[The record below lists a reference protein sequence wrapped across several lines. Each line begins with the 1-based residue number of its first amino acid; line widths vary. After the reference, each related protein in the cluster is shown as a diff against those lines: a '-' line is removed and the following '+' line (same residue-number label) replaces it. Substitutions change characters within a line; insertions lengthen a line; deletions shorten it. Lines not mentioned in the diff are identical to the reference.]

1 ILHLM
6 TQGIVEGRSTIQG
19 LRSSDSRTMDLV
31 VALSAVQRELPAH
44 PDIDFR
50 VSVTGRQ
57 QALNPSIRQEMYC
70 IGREGLLKG
79 VSPSRAKRIEFELEY
94 SDQGLLMR
102 VRDDGIGI
110 DPQVLREGRAG
121 HFGFAGMRE
130 RAARIG
136 GVLTISSGLHGG
148 AEVQLWIS

>member
-1 ILHLM
+1 
-6 TQGIVEGRSTIQG
+6 IQG

-31 VALSAVQRELPAH
+31 VALSAVQRELPAQ

-57 QALNPSIRQEMYC
+57 QPLNASIRQEMYC
-70 IGREGLLKG
+70 IGREALLNG
-79 VSPSRAKRIEFELEY
+79 FSHSRAKHIEFELKY
-94 SDQGLLMR
+94 ADQGLLMR

-110 DPQVLREGRAG
+110 DPEVLREGRVG
-121 HFGFAGMRE
+121 HFGFLGMRE

-136 GVLTISSGLHGG
+136 GVLNISSSLDGG
-148 AEVQLWIS
+148 TEVQLWIPNGLAFTPSA